1 MLVYR
6 NSEFFSYL
14 GLSVLEG
21 GPCPEFLDQAL
32 NHSENSEYWDQFRRG
47 LNRVGLLT
55 VSIY

>member
-1 MLVYR
+1 M
-6 NSEFFSYL
+6 SFFSYL